1 MKKSLAAMLPGLLFT
16 SAFLTL
22 LTLSSGCLVRPIGYA
37 PYRYH
42 HHGGY
47 RRW

>member
-1 MKKSLAAMLPGLLFT
+1 MKKSLTASLPGLFFT
-16 SAFLTL
+16 SIFLSL
-22 LTLSSGCLVRPIGYA
+22 VTLSSGCLVRPIGYA

-42 HHGGY
+42 HGGY